1 MRVLECSSNDFSLKG
16 NSMSTNDEA
25 PDLQVVLE
33 GQYAAAYELL
43 EDSVAAGLT
52 PIVVGPPGV
61 GKSLLVRR
69 FAQDTGRLFHEVFF
83 DELLRPAYLIG
94 SFDPA
99 MVLQKGYCPEAF
111 EKGHLL
117 RAMEE
122 GGIFLAQELNRAGE
136 FCQNSL
142 LEPLEERSYYVPRI
156 GRVHADERFVF
167 IATANPSEL
176 AGTHRFSEALRDRL
190 RVWIPLTYPDR
201 DTELKIIEANCAPA
215 TLPEDALQKIY
226 AMVKAA
232 RDGGGQEMAVSI
244 RAGISIARLAANH
257 LGRGRELSDDDLM
270 TYASSVLLG
279 ACKGRAWIS
288 MGQSIDRMV
297 RKALAEHGPSRG

>member
-1 MRVLECSSNDFSLKG
+1 MAKKEG
-16 NSMSTNDEA
+16 TA
-25 PDLQVVLE
+25 DLRVVLE
-33 GQYAAAYELL
+33 GQYSQAYELL
-43 EDSVAAGLT
+43 EDAVATGLS

-61 GKSLLVRR
+61 GKSLLIRK
-69 FAQDTGRLFHEVFF
+69 FAHDTGRPFHEVFF

-99 MVLQKGYCPEAF
+99 LVLQKGYCAEAF

-156 GRVHADERFVF
+156 GRVRADERFAF

-176 AGTHRFSEALRDRL
+176 AGTHQFSEALRDRL
-190 RVWIPLTYPDR
+190 RVWIRLTYPDR
-201 DTELKIIEANCAPA
+201 ETELKIIRTNCAPA
-215 TLPEDALQKIY
+215 TLPEKVLDKIY

-232 RDGGGQEMAVSI
+232 RDEQDLEMTVSL
-244 RAGISIARLAANH
+244 RAGITIAKLAANH
-257 LGRGRELSDDDLM
+257 LSKREELTDDELVN
-270 TYASSVLLG
+270 YATTAFLG

-288 MGQSIDRMV
+288 MDRTMDKMI
-297 RKALAEHGPSRG
+297 RAALAACGPHDA